1 MPGIDVNLQPAR
13 YAYTPQDAI
22 TGGETQLQYST
33 DGETWVPL
41 RGVTG
46 YGDTGET
53 ASFIDQ
59 TTVEDS
65 EARYMAGK
73 ADTPDRTLTGYLYPD
88 DADQAAFLALA
99 EARENVLISIFWKNG
114 NAVTFVL
121 ALGGRID
128 PEVTADGLMTWQ
140 VNGKQSGKAKRWTGL
155 TVQSAGGENAG
166 GENAGGENA
175 GGENAGG
182 EGGGS

>member
-1 MPGIDVNLQPAR
+1 MPGIDVNLQPVR
-13 YAYTPQDAI
+13 YNYTPQDAVV
-22 TGGETQLQYST
+22 GGETQLQYST
-33 DGETWVPL
+33 DGTTWTPL
-41 RGVTG
+41 RGVTA
-46 YGDTGET
+46 YGETGET

-65 EARYMAGK
+65 ESRYLAGK
-73 ADTPDRTLTGYLYPD
+73 ADTPDKTLTGYLYPD

-114 NAVTFVL
+114 NAVTFVM

-140 VNGKQSGKAKRWTGL
+140 VNGKQSGKARRWTGL
-155 TVQSAGGENAG
+155 TVNSGNGGGDGDEG
-166 GENAGGENA
+166 DEGDGE
-175 GGENAGG
+175 GG
-182 EGGGS
+182 EG

>member
-1 MPGIDVNLQPAR
+1 MPGIDVNLQPVR
-13 YAYTPQDAI
+13 YNYTPQDAI
-22 TGGETQLQYST
+22 VGGETQLQYST
-33 DGETWVPL
+33 DGETWTPL
-41 RGVTG
+41 RGVTA
-46 YGDTGET
+46 YGETGET

-65 EARYMAGK
+65 ESRYLAGK
-73 ADTPDRTLTGYLYPD
+73 ADTPDKTLTGYLYPD

-114 NAVTFVL
+114 NAVTFVM

-155 TVQSAGGENAG
+155 TVNSDNENN
-166 GENAGGENA
+166 ENDDNNG
-175 GGENAGG
+175 
-182 EGGGS
+182 

>member
-1 MPGIDVNLQPAR
+1 LQGENDMPGIDVNLQPVR
-13 YAYTPQDAI
+13 YNYTPQDAI
-22 TGGETQLQYST
+22 VGGETQLQYST
-33 DGETWVPL
+33 DGKNWKPL
-41 RGVTG
+41 RGVTA
-46 YGDTGET
+46 YGETGET

-65 EARYMAGK
+65 ESRYLAGK
-73 ADTPDRTLTGYLYPD
+73 ADTPDKTLTGYLYPD

-114 NAVTFVL
+114 NAVTFVM

-155 TVQSAGGENAG
+155 TVNSNNENN
-166 GENAGGENA
+166 ENDENDDNN
-175 GGENAGG
+175 G
-182 EGGGS
+182 